1 MTQAT
6 TERTLYAS
14 SDRKRFFWI
23 PSGLNLPTGSLE
35 ISTLTR
41 NKISVEESS
50 ALDYEI
56 PEAQAKDLARQE
68 MRRWAGLKEQ
78 ATAAA
83 DGATKKVD
91 GSTAIEK
98 TLAGFLGISE
108 KELAGNPG
116 ILKER
121 FEWLFQRLA
130 EEAKESGGDE
140 VLKGELDRLAG
151 LIGTRLGVA
160 TGEVVSAVV
169 TELPEEINALLSD
182 PRIEK
187 AVRAGT
193 KGLQEWAQ
201 GRFKTGSKNN

>member
-23 PSGLNLPTGSLE
+23 PSGLTLPTGSLAL
-35 ISTLTR
+35 STLTR
-41 NKISVEESS
+41 KSISVKESD
-50 ALDYEI
+50 ALGYEI
-56 PEAQAKDLARQE
+56 PEAQAKDIARQE
-68 MRRWAGLKEQ
+68 MRRWAGLKDQ
-78 ATAAA
+78 AAA
-83 DGATKKVD
+83 VADSVTKKSD
-91 GSTAIEK
+91 GSTALEK
-98 TLAGFLGISE
+98 SLAGFLGISE
-108 KELAGNPG
+108 KELGSNPG

-130 EEAKESGGDE
+130 EEAKESGSDDA
-140 VLKGELDRLAG
+140 LKGEINRLAG
-151 LIGTRLGVA
+151 LIGTRLGMA

-193 KGLQEWAQ
+193 KGLEEWAQ

>member
-1 MTQAT
+1 MAQST
-6 TERTLYAS
+6 TGRTLYAS

-23 PSGLNLPTGSLE
+23 PSDLTLPAGSLE

-41 NKISVEESS
+41 KKIAVQESS

-56 PEAQAKDLARQE
+56 PEAQAKELARQE

-78 ATAAA
+78 AAAAA

-108 KELAGNPG
+108 KELASKPG

-130 EEAKESGGDE
+130 EEAKDSGNDE
-140 VLKGELDRLAG
+140 ALKSELARLAG

-193 KGLQEWAQ
+193 KGLEEWAQ
-201 GRFKTGSKNN
+201 GRFKTDSKSN

>member
-23 PSGLNLPTGSLE
+23 PSGLTLPTGSLE

-41 NKISVEESS
+41 KKISVEESS

-78 ATAAA
+78 AVAAA

-98 TLAGFLGISE
+98 TLAGVLGISE

-116 ILKER
+116 SD
-121 FEWLFQRLA
+121 
-130 EEAKESGGDE
+130 EA
-140 VLKGELDRLAG
+140 LKGELARLAG

-169 TELPEEINALLSD
+169 TELPEEINALFSD

-193 KGLQEWAQ
+193 KGLEEWAK